1 MPAVSWFR
9 IESSHPVQCTRLR
22 ACPNVPGCGR
32 HAQVTQIRSTL
43 PFLSLMPALAR
54 AQRTLKMLLARESN
68 IDCQASPITVD
79 FYTALGFEYV
89 PIGGLLL
96 SCKLD

>member
-1 MPAVSWFR
+1 
-9 IESSHPVQCTRLR
+9 
-22 ACPNVPGCGR
+22 
-32 HAQVTQIRSTL
+32 
-43 PFLSLMPALAR
+43 MPALAR